1 MLFNPLTEASFL
13 VSFDK
18 FGSFLFTEK
27 SGGDVEVESSEYA
40 NGSGMDIYQLTGPR
54 KVTPIT
60 LKAPW
65 DPTFQAQLDPIIFY
79 WSCSAGT
86 IVITPVNCQGEV
98 GSAPNSANAS
108 LNIAGVTAFPVGAP
122 YIYTGCRIKKYV
134 TPKVDRKSATAAMI
148 ELEFVV
154 NRLSRQGSG
163 SYSPVGKTD
172 TTNPANTD
180 ELKTIQDLLKISD
193 IA

>member
-1 MLFNPLTEASFL
+1 MLFNPLTEAQFL

-27 SGGDVEVESSEYA
+27 SGGDWDAESSEYA
-40 NGSGMDIYQLTGPR
+40 NGSGMDIYNLIGPR
-54 KVTPIT
+54 KVTPLT

-79 WSCSAGT
+79 WSCDSG
-86 IVITPVNCQGEV
+86 VIKVTPVDCQGAI
-98 GSAPNSANAS
+98 GSSPNATNTS
-108 LNIAGVTAFPVGAP
+108 LNIPGVKAFPIGAP
-122 YIYTGCRIKKYV
+122 YIYTGCKIKKYT

-154 NRLSRQGSG
+154 NSLGRQGEG
-163 SYSPVGKTD
+163 SYK
-172 TTNPANTD
+172 PASSSSSANKP
-180 ELKTIQDLLKISD
+180 LGTIQDLLKSGNV
-193 IA
+193 A